1 NELIIYTEKAGGTT
15 LNSRKL
21 VSMFFKTLF
30 IGGLAGF
37 VASFFV
43 NWQDYSAYL
52 SPFDGFN
59 LLGVA
64 LFYLGYALVFTVI
77 AQTGSFAYLFIHR
90 FGQGFFKTF
99 SPLVQR
105 LLMLFAL
112 FDMIFF
118 TSYDISALFLL
129 SLVIIIVMFAY
140 IVSTIKV
147 EQLKYSSFIPAMFL
161 MIVVSSLELSLVLRA
176 GVVKFMILM
185 LVPVLVGN
193 AY

>member
-1 NELIIYTEKAGGTT
+1 
-15 LNSRKL
+15 

-43 NWQDYSAYL
+43 NWQNYSAYL

-77 AQTGSFAYLFIHR
+77 AQTGFFVYLFIHR
-90 FGQGFFKTF
+90 FGHGFFITF
-99 SPLVQR
+99 CTVVQV

-112 FDMIFF
+112 VDMILF
-118 TSYDISALFLL
+118 TS
-129 SLVIIIVMFAY
+129 AY
-140 IVSTIKV
+140 ISP
-147 EQLKYSSFIPAMFL
+147 S
-161 MIVVSSLELSLVLRA
+161 
-176 GVVKFMILM
+176 
-185 LVPVLVGN
+185 
-193 AY
+193 

>member
-1 NELIIYTEKAGGTT
+1 MILYTEKAARTT
-15 LNSRKL
+15 LNRRTRATRLLNTSF
-21 VSMFFKTLF
+21 M
-30 IGGLAGF
+30 GGLAGF

-77 AQTGSFAYLFIHR
+77 AQTGFFAYLFIHR

-99 SPLVQR
+99 WPVVQV

-112 FDMIFF
+112 FD
-118 TSYDISALFLL
+118 
-129 SLVIIIVMFAY
+129 
-140 IVSTIKV
+140 
-147 EQLKYSSFIPAMFL
+147 
-161 MIVVSSLELSLVLRA
+161 
-176 GVVKFMILM
+176 
-185 LVPVLVGN
+185 
-193 AY
+193 

>member
-1 NELIIYTEKAGGTT
+1 ELIIYTEKAGGTT

-77 AQTGSFAYLFIHR
+77 AQTGFFAYLFFFP
-90 FGQGFFKTF
+90 FGIGFFKSF
-99 SPLVQR
+99 WQFF
-105 LLMLFAL
+105 LLLFMLFAL
-112 FDMIFF
+112 FVMIFF
-118 TSYDISALFLL
+118 TRDHISVLL
-129 SLVIIIVMFAY
+129 KWSLAIMMGRPANIVAP
-140 IVSTIKV
+140 IKV
-147 EQLKYSSFIPAMFL
+147 KQTKKTAFI
-161 MIVVSSLELSLVLRA
+161 
-176 GVVKFMILM
+176 
-185 LVPVLVGN
+185 
-193 AY
+193 

>member
-1 NELIIYTEKAGGTT
+1 MIIYTEKAGGTT

-43 NWQDYSAYL
+43 NWQNYSAYL

-64 LFYLGYALVFTVI
+64 LFYLSYALVFTVI
-77 AQTGSFAYLFIHR
+77 AQTGFFAYLFIHR

-99 SPLVQR
+99 WPVVQVF
-105 LLMLFAL
+105 LMLFVLFVIYFFYLIDVYAL
-112 FDMIFF
+112 Y
-118 TSYDISALFLL
+118 T
-129 SLVIIIVMFAY
+129 
-140 IVSTIKV
+140 
-147 EQLKYSSFIPAMFL
+147 
-161 MIVVSSLELSLVLRA
+161 
-176 GVVKFMILM
+176 
-185 LVPVLVGN
+185 
-193 AY
+193 

>member
-43 NWQDYSAYL
+43 NWQNYSAYL

-77 AQTGSFAYLFIHR
+77 AQTGLLFL
-90 FGQGFFKTF
+90 FFWSGFILTW
-99 SPLVQR
+99 
-105 LLMLFAL
+105 LFAL
-112 FDMIFF
+112 FFCFCGDGFF
-118 TSYDISALFLL
+118 RLFIYP
-129 SLVIIIVMFAY
+129 SLWARLF
-140 IVSTIKV
+140 
-147 EQLKYSSFIPAMFL
+147 
-161 MIVVSSLELSLVLRA
+161 
-176 GVVKFMILM
+176 
-185 LVPVLVGN
+185 
-193 AY
+193 